1 MAFVFCGGLFC
12 NLFLDYNKSCE
23 EQFYNL
29 FLDYIDTK
37 KGGQWPP
44 NLIIIT
50 IDC

>member
-1 MAFVFCGGLFC
+1 MAFGFAEVFFVICYW
-12 NLFLDYNKSCE
+12 NII
-23 EQFYNL
+23 
-29 FLDYIDTK
+29 DYIDTK